1 MSQLSGKAAIVTG
14 GSRGIGAAIAKQLAV
29 GGADVAV
36 TYSSSPD
43 KANAVVAEIQASGRR
58 GLAIKADSADPAA
71 VTAAVNQTAD
81 KLGRLDI
88 LVNNAGIYLPAK
100 FDDTT
105 LADIDRM
112 WAVNV
117 RAPIVACQAA
127 AKHMGEGGRIIN
139 IGSCVAERVPGPG
152 ITLYAMT
159 KAAIVG
165 LTKGLARDLGRRGIT
180 VNNIEPGPIDTDMNP
195 ASGEGADAQR
205 SLVALGR
212 YGTPDDVAAL
222 VSFLAADTGRNI
234 TGASYL
240 IDGGFAA

>member
-1 MSQLSGKAAIVTG
+1 MLPLTGKTALVTG
-14 GSRGIGAAIAKQLAV
+14 GSRGIGAAIAKHLAR
-29 GGADVAV
+29 GGADVAI
-36 TYSSSPD
+36 TYSASPD
-43 KANAVVAEIQASGRR
+43 KADAVVAEVQALGRR
-58 GLAIKADSADPAA
+58 GLAINADSADPAA
-71 VTAAVNQTAD
+71 VTAAVEQMVSEY
-81 KLGRLDI
+81 GRLDI
-88 LVNNAGIYLPAK
+88 LVNNAGIYVPAK

-105 LADIDRM
+105 LEDVDRL
-112 WAVNV
+112 WAINV
-117 RAPIVACQAA
+117 RAPIVACQAV

-165 LTKGLARDLGRRGIT
+165 FTKGLARDLGRRGIT
-180 VNNIEPGPIDTDMNP
+180 VNNIEPGPIDSDMNP
-195 ASGEGADAQR
+195 ASGEGADYQR
-205 SLVALGR
+205 QATALGR

-222 VSFLAADTGRNI
+222 VAFLAADTGRNI